1 MSEWK
6 PQVVEAFQTL
16 NLDINAATLEQAA
29 KAYKT
34 QAIR

>member
-1 MSEWK
+1 MNEWK